1 MQITAGNVGVPYRV
15 AHCKRVRRAGE
26 RRTLDLGWVAA
37 NHPGHHCMVLEV
49 EEPAHGHSWVE
60 EEIVI
65 VGVVG
70 SLRKLEVFL
79 RSAKAGDFNGGD
91 LTDTAAE
98 ADKSVLGDRN
108 LAEVVRSLAEG
119 IHIPVEV
126 VGHSL
131 VAGEDSRRVAGLP
144 GIADL
149 GRTWLSRPLSG
160 LLKVRSSLLR
170 STGARDSQSKN
181 CRAQAWRGKGVCRWT
196 VWNKRMVIGDPH
208 SDQFGED
215 RGTKVKN
222 RKKECSRKR
231 SGTLLMMYS
240 HRNTNEIAG
249 NNRTTYLEDIFRGP
263 RGRKDTGFLCTA
275 SSSD

>member
-1 MQITAGNVGVPYRV
+1 MQNTAGNVGVPYRV

-60 EEIVI
+60 EEVVI

-170 STGARDSQSKN
+170 STGARGSQSRN
-181 CRAQAWRGKGVCRWT
+181 CRAQAWRGKGVCRWR

-208 SDQFGED
+208 SDQLGED
-215 RGTKVKN
+215 RETKVKN
-222 RKKECSRKR
+222 SKTECSRKR
-231 SGTLLMMYS
+231 SGMLLMMYS
-240 HRNTNEIAG
+240 RKSLVIIG
-249 NNRTTYLEDIFRGP
+249 RLKYRTSLEDQPVAKAQSFSLQLP
-263 RGRKDTGFLCTA
+263 QLT
-275 SSSD
+275 